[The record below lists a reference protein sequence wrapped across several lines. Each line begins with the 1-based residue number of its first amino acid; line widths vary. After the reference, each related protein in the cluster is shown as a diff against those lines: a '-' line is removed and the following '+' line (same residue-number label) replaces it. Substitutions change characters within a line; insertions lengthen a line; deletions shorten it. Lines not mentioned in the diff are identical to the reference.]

1 MTNENFIELIDVTKK
16 YKEFTLSNV
25 SFVIPAGSIVG
36 FIGENGAGKSTTMKS
51 IVDLIKFDSGTINIF
66 GKPLK
71 ELTPSERE
79 DIGVVLDE
87 ICLPEKLPIKLL
99 QKVFANIF
107 KNWSNEIF
115 SSYLKKFGIS
125 EDKKI
130 SDLSKGMK
138 AKLNL
143 SIAFSHKS
151 KLLILDEPMNGLDP
165 VARDDV
171 MEILTEF
178 VKDKEHSVLISS
190 HIISDL
196 EKICNHIVIIHDG
209 KIMINED
216 KKALL
221 SLYDVFSCSTED
233 ANKLDK
239 ENLFRIKT
247 IGDSTEI
254 LTKKAVFTGENVKP
268 ATIEDIMIFM
278 IRGKTL

>member
-1 MTNENFIELIDVTKK
+1 MLFR
-16 YKEFTLSNV
+16 S
-25 SFVIPAGSIVG
+25 
-36 FIGENGAGKSTTMKS
+36 
-51 IVDLIKFDSGTINIF
+51 
-66 GKPLK
+66 
-71 ELTPSERE
+71 
-79 DIGVVLDE
+79 
-87 ICLPEKLPIKLL
+87 
-99 QKVFANIF
+99 
-107 KNWSNEIF
+107 
-115 SSYLKKFGIS
+115 
-125 EDKKI
+125 
-130 SDLSKGMK
+130 
-138 AKLNL
+138 
-143 SIAFSHKS
+143 
-151 KLLILDEPMNGLDP
+151 
-165 VARDDV
+165 V

-239 ENLFRIKT
+239 ENLIRIKT
-247 IGDSTEI
+247 IRDSTEI